1 MKEGGHDSSHLISAL
16 LFFFPSFHF
25 ALISFS
31 KAVFGCEGMRFSH
44 GEVRTWD
51 FRGSVTVVVP

>member
-1 MKEGGHDSSHLISAL
+1 MSHPISFL
-16 LFFFPSFHF
+16 PSYFFPPFHF

-31 KAVFGCEGMRFSH
+31 KAVFGYEGMRFSH